1 MSTAWSRAFDILRR
15 PATADTPPPGKT
27 RGKPPAAPQWSALR
41 AEVEAALD
49 ELAHERAEAEHV
61 IAMAGEKRETLFMQ
75 PGSDDEIIGLGAAID
90 RANLTLERLDRLEPD
105 MRRRL
110 GEIKFHE
117 RGARWIEA
125 RDAAA
130 AAAAQHVAAIEAYQN
145 AIDAWRV
152 TYNAVVAEFPTAT
165 EILPLMPG
173 LIRGQTTFAA
183 QIERLRTLEIQIA
196 APDPGLLTSLA
207 HVIEYAQQ
215 TGCVPEG
222 MPGDWVPEI
231 ERAISGETRI
241 KCLVAILDSEGRT
254 VAKGAKITLPY
265 EKAAAHVRSGRAV
278 YE

>member
-1 MSTAWSRAFDILRR
+1 MPSW
-15 PATADTPPPGKT
+15 
-27 RGKPPAAPQWSALR
+27 AAAR
-41 AEVEAALD
+41 AEAEAS
-49 ELAHERAEAEHV
+49 LAEMEKERAEALAV
-61 IAMAGEKRETLFMQ
+61 INTAGDRREALFME
-75 PGSDDEIIGLGAAID
+75 PGSDDEILELGAQID
-90 RANLTLERLDRLEPD
+90 RANLTLERLDRVEPD

-130 AAAAQHVAAIEAYQN
+130 AAAAQHVAAIEAYQS

-165 EILPLMPG
+165 EILPLLPG
-173 LIRGQTTFAA
+173 LVRGQTTFAA

-207 HVIEYAQQ
+207 NAIEYAQQ
-215 TGCVPEG
+215 TGRVPEG

-254 VAKGAKITLPY
+254 VAKGTKIVLPY
-265 EKAAAHVRSGRAV
+265 EIAAAHVWSGRAV